1 MIQFTDKATERIAKV
16 LEADEAIRIAVQ
28 GGGCSGMSYC
38 LNIET
43 EEPDEEDILL
53 DISAVKIY
61 IDPMS
66 AGILKDTTV
75 DYVATLQ
82 QEGFVFNNPAAN
94 TTCRCC
100 VKSSAPS
107 ASLPWNGR
115 GANKAWWSP
124 LATRWG

>member
-1 MIQFTDKATERIAKV
+1 VLLVITAVLQNAANYSEMIQFTDKATERITKV
-16 LEADEAIRIAVQ
+16 LEADESIRIAVQ

-75 DYVATLQ
+75 DYITTLQ

-94 TTCRCC
+94 TTCGCG
-100 VKSSAPS
+100 SSFS
-107 ASLPWNGR
+107 
-115 GANKAWWSP
+115 
-124 LATRWG
+124 

>member
-1 MIQFTDKATERIAKV
+1 MLRAVLRVLTAVLQSAASYIEMIQLTDKAAERLIKV
-16 LEADEAIRIAVQ
+16 LEAGETIRIAVQ

-53 DISAVKIY
+53 DIPAVKIY

-94 TTCRCC
+94 TTCGCG
-100 VKSSAPS
+100 SSFS
-107 ASLPWNGR
+107 
-115 GANKAWWSP
+115 
-124 LATRWG
+124 

>member
-1 MIQFTDKATERIAKV
+1 MWRDALLAETAVSQSAANYLEMIQFTDKATERIAKV

-75 DYVATLQ
+75 DYITTLQ

-94 TTCRCC
+94 TTCGCG
-100 VKSSAPS
+100 SSFS
-107 ASLPWNGR
+107 
-115 GANKAWWSP
+115 
-124 LATRWG
+124 